1 MSGPSYHPVV
11 GAGKNANSPSL
22 ISPYTISSV
31 IYCTDCHASNGAGS
45 PAGPHGSIYPAIL
58 KYRYEKAD
66 NTSESA
72 TNYELCYKC
81 HNRISILG
89 DITFKEHSKHITGE
103 RTPCNAC
110 HDPHGISA
118 SQGNSTNNSNLI
130 NFDRAIV
137 LPNGVIGPDFIDTG
151 LNHGY
156 CNLRCHGQTHNSGM
170 SY

>member
-156 CNLRCHGQTHNSGM
+156 CNLRCHVTIFS
-170 SY
+170 